1 MQPNQQV
8 RAYVA
13 LPHGVS
19 ASQWKAR
26 HSADQVPDRAP
37 YGLHRLSNYGVAPT
51 FGEFSFGRRMERI
64 AGQIRYRTG
73 DLEILETV
81 ADRTARRTSDV
92 VFCYD
97 ERTGVPAAVASA
109 LGMGPPVVTG
119 VGWLTQP
126 ADSPPV
132 HRRLVRHALA
142 RSAAVFSQSP
152 PQVELLARA
161 WGVEDARL
169 YFAPV
174 GIDTDF
180 YRIQQ
185 WDGAH
190 TPLVVSAGEDVHRD
204 HALLVQSVLTAR
216 ERCPGLTLELATA
229 LPISAPPGLVR
240 LHTARLY
247 GRMRD
252 LYRRSTVVAIAVRP
266 NVVTGSGLTVALE
279 AMASG
284 RPVVMT
290 DNPGI
295 SHYVRHDVDGLLVP
309 PGDPDAFARA
319 LADLAR
325 DPERAK
331 ALGQAGAQRVRAE
344 FSSERMAEHFASI
357 MHGV

>member
-1 MQPNQQV
+1 MQ
-8 RAYVA
+8 RRLHAYVA

-19 ASQWKAR
+19 ASQWEVR
-26 HSADQVPDRAP
+26 NGADEVPDRAP
-37 YGLHRLSNYGVAPT
+37 YGLHRLANYGVTPT
-51 FGEFSFGRRMERI
+51 FSEFSFGRRLERV
-64 AGQIRYRTG
+64 AGHIRYRTG
-73 DLEILETV
+73 DLEILEV
-81 ADRTARRTSDV
+81 IADRAARRASDV

-97 ERTGVPAAVASA
+97 ERTGVPAAAAASIR
-109 LGMGPPVVTG
+109 MSPPVVTG
-119 VGWLTQP
+119 VGWLTEP
-126 ADSPPV
+126 ADFPPV
-132 HRRLVRHALA
+132 HRGLARHALA

-152 PQVELLARA
+152 PQVELLSRS
-161 WGVEDARL
+161 WGVDDSRL
-169 YFAPV
+169 HFAPV

-180 YRIQQ
+180 YRAQP
-185 WDGAH
+185 WESTA

-204 HALLVQSVLTAR
+204 HALLVQGVLTAR

-229 LPISAPPGLVR
+229 LPVSAPPGVVT
-240 LHTARLY
+240 LHTERLY

-266 NVVTGSGLTVALE
+266 DVITGSGLTVALE

-284 RPVVMT
+284 RPVIMT

-295 SHYVRHDVDGLLVP
+295 AHYVRHNVDGILVP

-319 LADLAR
+319 IADLVCDPDRAR
-325 DPERAK
+325 

>member
-1 MQPNQQV
+1 MQ
-8 RAYVA
+8 RRLHAYVA

-19 ASQWKAR
+19 ASQWEVR
-26 HSADQVPDRAP
+26 NRADEVPDRAP
-37 YGLHRLSNYGVAPT
+37 YGLHRLANYGVTPT
-51 FGEFSFGRRMERI
+51 FSEFSFGRRLERV
-64 AGQIRYRTG
+64 AGHIRYRTG
-73 DLEILETV
+73 DLEILEVV
-81 ADRTARRTSDV
+81 ADRAARRASDV

-97 ERTGVPAAVASA
+97 ERTGVPAAAA
-109 LGMGPPVVTG
+109 AAIGMSPPVVTG
-119 VGWLTQP
+119 VGWLTEP

-132 HRRLVRHALA
+132 HRGLARHTLA

-161 WGVEDARL
+161 WGVDDSRL

-180 YRIQQ
+180 YRVQP
-185 WDGAH
+185 WEGTA

-204 HALLVQSVLTAR
+204 HALLVQAVLTAR
-216 ERCPGLTLELATA
+216 ERCPSLSLELATA
-229 LPISAPPGLVR
+229 LPVSAPPGVVT
-240 LHTARLY
+240 LHTERLY

-266 NVVTGSGLTVALE
+266 NVITGSGLTVALE

-295 SHYVRHDVDGLLVP
+295 SHYVRHNVDGILVP
-309 PGDPDAFARA
+309 PGDPDTFARA
-319 LADLAR
+319 IAELACDPDRAR
-325 DPERAK
+325 
-331 ALGQAGAQRVRAE
+331 ALGEAGAQRARAE

>member
-1 MQPNQQV
+1 MQPSQQLH
-8 RAYVA
+8 AYVA

-19 ASQWKAR
+19 ASQWEIR
-26 HSADQVPDRAP
+26 NRADEVPDRAP
-37 YGLHRLSNYGVAPT
+37 YGLHRLSRYGVTPA
-51 FGEFSFGRRMERI
+51 FSEFSFGRRAARI
-64 AGQIRYRTG
+64 AGHIRYRTG

-81 ADRTARRTSDV
+81 ADRAARRASDI

-97 ERTGVPAAVASA
+97 ERTGVPAAVATAIRMS
-109 LGMGPPVVTG
+109 PPVVTG
-119 VGWLTQP
+119 IGWLTEP
-126 ADSPPV
+126 AESPPV
-132 HRRLVRHALA
+132 PRGLARYALA

-152 PQVELLARA
+152 PQVELLSRA
-161 WGVEDARL
+161 WGVEDSRL
-169 YFAPV
+169 HFAPV

-180 YRIQQ
+180 YRVQP
-185 WDGAH
+185 WANAG

-204 HALLVQSVLTAR
+204 HALLVQAVLTAR
-216 ERCPGLTLELATA
+216 EQCHGLTLELATA
-229 LPISAPPGLVR
+229 LPVSSPPGIVT
-240 LHTARLY
+240 LHTERLY

-252 LYRRSTVVAIAVRP
+252 LYRRSTLVAIAVRP
-266 NVVTGSGLTVALE
+266 NVITGSGLTVALE

-295 SHYVRHDVDGLLVP
+295 AHYIRHDVDGVLVP

-319 LADLAR
+319 IAELAR
-325 DPERAK
+325 DPDRAR
-331 ALGQAGAQRVRAE
+331 ALGQSGAQRVRAE